1 MSAPHINVGAIGGQR
16 MSPLMTALL
25 SASVALQHNR
35 GPMTRKEAP
44 EWHDSPEEIASRER
58 HRLAEARQARKKAN
72 RERQIALAKGG
83 AA

>member
-1 MSAPHINVGAIGGQR
+1 
-16 MSPLMTALL
+16 
-25 SASVALQHNR
+25 
-35 GPMTRKEAP
+35 MTRKEAP